1 MDARAVIERLGLT
14 PHPEGGHYKETYRE
28 GDGAGRGALS
38 AIYFLLRA
46 GECSRWHR
54 VDAAEVWLY
63 HAGAPLDLAVHDGDA
78 RRTVRLG
85 TDLAAGERPQAVVP
99 KGAWQTAATL
109 GAWTLASCVVAPAF
123 TFDGFELPV
132 DPAFEP

>member
-1 MDARAVIERLGLT
+1 MDASAVIERLGLA

-28 GDGAGRGALS
+28 GDADGRGALS

-46 GECSRWHR
+46 GERSRWHK
-54 VDAAEVWLY
+54 VDAAEVWLH
-63 HAGAPLDLAVHDGDA
+63 HAGAPLDLTLHDGDA

-85 TDLAAGERPQAVVP
+85 ADLAAGERPQAVVP
-99 KGAWQTAATL
+99 KGAWQTAVTS
-109 GAWTLASCVVAPAF
+109 GAWTLVSCVVAPAF
-123 TFDGFELPV
+123 TFDGFELPD